1 LAKVELRAPV
11 LYIRIPSGVGPELC
25 ELPRILLPRRWVN
38 KLGIHPRFIGNSS
51 PPASMD
57 RRSNPVGV
65 AREKE
70 GALMRRM
77 IMLVVVAL
85 VMAAT
90 LALGAGS
97 AFAKDPVP
105 PTPCIPQEE
114 MNVPGNP
121 TEQANNVNAVCHRE
135 FAIV

>member
-1 LAKVELRAPV
+1 
-11 LYIRIPSGVGPELC
+11 
-25 ELPRILLPRRWVN
+25 
-38 KLGIHPRFIGNSS
+38 
-51 PPASMD
+51 MD
-57 RRSNPVGV
+57 GKSNPAGA

-70 GALMRRM
+70 VALMRR
-77 IMLVVVAL
+77 IISLVVVAL

-105 PTPCIPQEE
+105 PIPCIPQEE

-121 TEQANNVNAVCHRE
+121 PEQANNVNAVCHRE